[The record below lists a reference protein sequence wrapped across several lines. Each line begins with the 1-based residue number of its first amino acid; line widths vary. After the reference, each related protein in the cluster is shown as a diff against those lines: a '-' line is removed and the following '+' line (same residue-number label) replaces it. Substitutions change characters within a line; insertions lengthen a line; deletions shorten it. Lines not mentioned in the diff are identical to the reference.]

1 MQQTLK
7 KKQETSKKKRIM
19 QQTLKKKRIMQQTLK
34 KKETCNNH

>member
-7 KKQETSKKKRIM
+7 KNKKQAKKKRIM
-19 QQTLKKKRIMQQTLK
+19 QQTLKKKRIVQQTLK